1 MLTPIPRTHS
11 RGPARAFA
19 LVLALVLAAALIS
32 ACSPKGSDTSS
43 GPVKIGI
50 LWPFS
55 GAYSNYGPDGL
66 AGAKLALK
74 EAGMK
79 VNGRPIQLV
88 KANEDVLDPSKTLAE
103 VKRLVQQENVSVI
116 LGPVFGSSQQAIASY
131 LKAND
136 VMSFVPYGAT
146 QELGGTG
153 NTISWPTLD
162 TKFSSPLGDYL
173 SNDLHYKTIATL
185 APDYVY
191 GHDVIK
197 GAADEFT
204 KNGGKVVQQQWVP
217 LGTKDLLPYASQLNK
232 TADALVMWLVPQDAA
247 TFVKGLRSL
256 GVKIP
261 IVFVNGVFDPTF
273 QDMGPQIEG
282 SIGVVDWSAGL
293 TNSENEKFV
302 AAFKEANNGQVPDN
316 SNAAA
321 YVDTKLA
328 LAAIEQAGGSTK
340 FADLKSA
347 IRKVKL
353 DTPYGPG
360 TIDSRFFGVTDR
372 SVVKA
377 TKQGDRYVW
386 TPVKTYSNVSN
397 GS

>member
-1 MLTPIPRTHS
+1 MLAPAVS
-11 RGPARAFA
+11 RSAR
-19 LVLALVLAAALIS
+19 LTRLLALVVALSLAAVMAS
-32 ACSPKGSDTSS
+32 ACSPKGSDSSS

-66 AGAKLALK
+66 AGAKLALE
-74 EAGMK
+74 EAGME
-79 VNGRPIQLV
+79 VAGRKIELI

-103 VKRLVQQENVSVI
+103 AKRLVQKENVSVI

-136 VMSFVPYGAT
+136 VMAFTPYGAT
-146 QELGGTG
+146 KELGGSG

-162 TKFSSPLGDYL
+162 TKFSSPLGDYMAKT
-173 SNDLHYKTIATL
+173 LHYKEIATL

-191 GHDVIK
+191 GHNVLQ
-197 GAADEFT
+197 GAIEEFT
-204 KNGGKVVQQQWVP
+204 KNGGKVVQQQWIP
-217 LGTKDLLPYASQLNK
+217 LGTTDVLPYASHLN
-232 TADALVMWLVPQDAA
+232 TSVDALVMWLVPQDAA

-273 QDMGPQIEG
+273 QDMGKQIEG

-293 TNSENEKFV
+293 TNPENEKFV
-302 AAFKEANNGQVPDN
+302 AAFKKANNGQVPDN

-328 LAAIEQAGGSTK
+328 LAAIEKTDGSTK
-340 FADLKSA
+340 FADLKDA
-347 IRKVKL
+347 ITSVRL

-360 TIDSRFFGVTDR
+360 HIDDQFFGVTDR
-372 SVVKA
+372 TIVKA

-386 TPVKTYSNVSN
+386 APVKTYENVSN